1 MGIIGMILGL
11 IAIGAVIVTVIALTW
26 FVWKQK
32 VRDRFNNR
40 RTNKV
45 ISARVKEMER
55 GCTNRTTLDEL
66 DKLEDEGYTY
76 VMADMDSSGEIIGD
90 VELIKDTEN
99 DRQVTQRHGREGI
112 VVIER

>member
-1 MGIIGMILGL
+1 MGIIGTILGL

-26 FVWKQK
+26 LAWKNK
-32 VRDRFNNR
+32 VKQRFENR
-40 RTNKV
+40 RTQKV
-45 ISARVKEMER
+45 ISAHLKEMEKT
-55 GCTNRTTLDEL
+55 CTNRTTLDEL

-90 VELIKDTEN
+90 VELIKDSEN
-99 DRQVTQRHGREGI
+99 DRQVTQRHGREGL